1 MDEFQPLKKALTYDE
16 QVQHL
21 ADSHGVSIPNR
32 QAAVQILQSVN
43 YYRLTGYG
51 IGLEDKSTGLYKE
64 GTTIE
69 TLYSLYCFDSALR
82 NILSPVIE
90 DIEIRFRTAIAYY
103 LGTTYGPEC
112 YRDRKYFDSWISGVT
127 GEDMFDK
134 FNRDVDDAIKKQA
147 KKPFVAHHQS
157 VYGGHFPIWVIVEA
171 LSLGSLSSLYSILK
185 KDDANKIAKVFKSD
199 SAFMRSWFASL
210 VEIRNIC
217 AHYGRLYNMPLDSSP
232 KMAKGLTQYAN
243 RRLFSVC
250 LALQYIIGNKE
261 TWRVFIKRLV
271 DLLSDHLEVN
281 LAFLGFP
288 DNWRQYLRSY

>member
-1 MDEFQPLKKALTYDE
+1 MDEFQPLKKALTFDE

-21 ADSHGVSIPNR
+21 ADSHGISISNR
-32 QAAVQILQSVN
+32 QTAFQILQSVN

-51 IGLEDKSTGLYKE
+51 IGLEDKSTGLYKK

-69 TLYSLYCFDSALR
+69 NLYSLYRFDSALR
-82 NILSPVIE
+82 NILSPLIE

-103 LGTTYGPEC
+103 LAITYGPEC
-112 YRDRKYFDSWISGVT
+112 YRDRKYFDPWVSGVT

-134 FNRDVDDAIKKQA
+134 FNRDVDEAIKRQA
-147 KKPFVAHHQS
+147 KKPFVAHHKK
-157 VYGGHFPIWVIVEA
+157 VYGGHFPIWVIVET
-171 LSLGSLSSLYSILK
+171 LSLGSLSTLYSILK
-185 KDDANKIAKVFKSD
+185 NDDANKIAKVFKTN

-232 KMAKGLTQYAN
+232 KMAKGQTQYAN

-250 LALQYIIGNKE
+250 LAMQYIIGNKE
-261 TWRVFIKRLV
+261 IWNVFIKRLV
-271 DLLSDHLEVN
+271 DLLCQHPEVN
-281 LAFLGFP
+281 LSLLGFP
-288 DNWRQYLRSY
+288 DNWRLFFR